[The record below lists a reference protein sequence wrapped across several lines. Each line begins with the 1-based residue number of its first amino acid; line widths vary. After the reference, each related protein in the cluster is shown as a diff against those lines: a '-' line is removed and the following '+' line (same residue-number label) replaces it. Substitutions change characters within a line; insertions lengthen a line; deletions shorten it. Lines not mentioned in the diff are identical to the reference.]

1 MGRLPMW
8 IRFVLY
14 GLLGWCVEVVWT
26 AVSARLRGREC
37 DWRLLGHTSLW
48 MFPLYGLL
56 APLYEP
62 LHDFLRPWHWFM
74 RGAVYVLGIWL
85 VEYASGWLLRRLT
98 GKCPW
103 DYSQLRGNLH
113 GLIAWEYA
121 PVWFLFGLG
130 MERVHDAL
138 VQLTPSLERILNAA
152 G

>member
-1 MGRLPMW
+1 MG

-14 GLLGWCVEVVWT
+14 GLLGWSAEVVWS
-26 AVSARLRGREC
+26 AVTERLQGKQR
-37 DWRLLGHTSLW
+37 DWRLLGHTYLW

-74 RGAVYVLGIWL
+74 RGVIYLLGFWL

-113 GLIAWEYA
+113 GLIAWEYG
-121 PVWFLFGLG
+121 PVWFTVGLG
-130 MERVHDAL
+130 LEPVHDFL
-138 VQLTPSLERILNAA
+138 VRLTPAIQSALGFFSA

>member
-1 MGRLPMW
+1 MA

-14 GLLGWCVEVVWT
+14 GLLGWCAEVVWS
-26 AVSARLRGREC
+26 AVTEKILRQQR

-74 RGAVYVLGIWL
+74 RGVIYLLGIWL
-85 VEYASGWLLRRLT
+85 VEYITGWLLRKLT

-103 DYSQLRGNLH
+103 DYSELRGNLH

-121 PVWFLFGLG
+121 PVWFAAGLLLEPVHGFFVRLTPAIRSALGLG
-130 MERVHDAL
+130 
-138 VQLTPSLERILNAA
+138 

>member
-1 MGRLPMW
+1 MW

-14 GLLGWCVEVVWT
+14 GLLGWCAEVVWS
-26 AVSARLRGREC
+26 AVTEKILRQQR

-62 LHDFLRPWHWFM
+62 LHDFLHPWHWFM
-74 RGAVYVLGIWL
+74 RGVIYLLGIWL
-85 VEYASGWLLRRLT
+85 VEYVTGWLLRKLT

-121 PVWFLFGLG
+121 PVWFAAGLLLEPVHNFFVRLTPAIRSALGLG
-130 MERVHDAL
+130 
-138 VQLTPSLERILNAA
+138 

>member
-1 MGRLPMW
+1 MF
-8 IRFVLY
+8 IRFLIY
-14 GLLGWCVEVVWT
+14 GILGWCAEIVWS
-26 AVSARLRGREC
+26 AVTERVQSKPAAAG
-37 DWRLLGHTSLW
+37 DWRLRGHTSLW
-48 MFPLYGLL
+48 MLPIYGLI

-74 RGAVYVLGIWL
+74 RGVIYLLGFWL
-85 VEYASGWLLRRLT
+85 VEYATGWLLRRLT

-103 DYSQLRGNLH
+103 DYSALRGNLH

-130 MERVHDAL
+130 LEPVHDFL
-138 VQLTPSLERILNAA
+138 VRLTPTLEAMLF

>member
-1 MGRLPMW
+1 MW

-14 GLLGWCVEVVWT
+14 GLLGWCAEVVWS
-26 AVSARLRGREC
+26 AVTEKILRQQR

-74 RGAVYVLGIWL
+74 RGVIYLLGIWL
-85 VEYASGWLLRRLT
+85 VEYITGWLLRKLT

-121 PVWFLFGLG
+121 PVWFAAGLLLEPVHNFFVRLTPAIRSALGLG
-130 MERVHDAL
+130 
-138 VQLTPSLERILNAA
+138 